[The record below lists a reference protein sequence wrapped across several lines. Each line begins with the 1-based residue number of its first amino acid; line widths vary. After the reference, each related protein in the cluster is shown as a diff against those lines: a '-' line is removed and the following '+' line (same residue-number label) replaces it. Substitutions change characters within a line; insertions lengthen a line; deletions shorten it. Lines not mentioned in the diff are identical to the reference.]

1 MVTLTI
7 LVLYFPGQ
15 NIFNKPTQLIN
26 DKFRGKGIARNSVN
40 TQT

>member
-26 DKFRGKGIARNSVN
+26 DKIRGKGIARNSVN

>member
-15 NIFNKPTQLIN
+15 NIFNIN
-26 DKFRGKGIARNSVN
+26 QHNLSMTNLEEKE
-40 TQT
+40 